1 MSIKS
6 FPAGTILPFPN
17 NHQDS
22 IPSGWLLC
30 DGSSVNRNTYSELFS
45 LIGTTYGSGNSST
58 EFNIPDLQEWFVKGV
73 DTSSMRDSNTGAG
86 NINDSTVHFQQ
97 SSYQYDLELE
107 ISDSQYTDSEGN
119 DESSIIDETDP
130 GKTSTTAGE
139 HTHEYSVSLFEA
151 PFGAGIGGD
160 VISQQCLDRMNP
172 KNYNASNV
180 QVTARG
186 NEVLGKISHR
196 FGGDYYGETSNYF
209 GYHENPSNADEKNVY
224 ANKWTHCALSNS
236 RTYNCPQLASDL
248 QGKAQFISGD
258 QVNIGVDRPTAST
271 DNGGDGNQGVT
282 EDGVH
287 KHKIAKEF
295 QVLAGKSV
303 HNHGIDSYQFS
314 YSSKRLFTSRDKHN
328 HGSLIFQLLDS
339 DGQIVEESD
348 DSSNGV
354 FHGSSEH
361 QVTSSITS
369 TIGVANDPETGES
382 YSGPETLPKAIVMA
396 FIIKT

>member
-119 DESSIIDETDP
+119 DESSIIDETNP
-130 GKTSTTAGE
+130 GKTSTIAGE
-139 HTHEYSVSLFEA
+139 HTHEYGVSLFEST
-151 PFGAGIGGD
+151 FGAGIGGD

-172 KNYNASNV
+172 KNYNASNLQPV
-180 QVTARG
+180 VTGQLMGR
-186 NEVLGKISHR
+186 ISHR
-196 FGGDYYGETSNYF
+196 FGGDYNGETSNFF

-224 ANKWTHCALSNS
+224 ANKWTHCAYSNS

-248 QGKAQFISGD
+248 YNKAQFIIGD
-258 QVNIGVDRPTAST
+258 QVNIGTTNPTGST
-271 DNGGDGNQGVT
+271 DNEPGTNQGVT

-303 HNHGIDSYQFS
+303 HDHGIDCYQFS
-314 YSSKRLFTSRDKHN
+314 YSSKRLFTSRDNHN
-328 HGSLIFQLLDS
+328 HGSLLVDFLNQS
-339 DGQIVEESD
+339 GQIVD
-348 DSSNGV
+348 ANDISSGIG
-354 FHGSSEH
+354 HGSSEH

-369 TIGVANDPETGES
+369 TIVVADDPDTGES